1 MSLLVLIKERTKKVE
16 ARRQEAIIEARRL
29 VLLLR
34 EKFTFQSL
42 YLVGSILS
50 SKFRLYSDIDMVI
63 EGLKLE
69 YFFKAHAL
77 LLKES
82 TFDIDL
88 KPFEDLSD
96 DYQKKVLSGGLKIG

>member
-1 MSLLVLIKERTKKVE
+1 
-16 ARRQEAIIEARRL
+16 
-29 VLLLR
+29 
-34 EKFTFQSL
+34 
-42 YLVGSILS
+42 
-50 SKFRLYSDIDMVI
+50 MVI